1 MKRCL
6 IYQALP
12 GQEIIWDGSSGSRLF
27 LTDGVKYVID
37 ELGVLWLISST
48 EYFLTEKTLK
58 PNFPIF

>member
-37 ELGVLWLISST
+37 ELGVLWLIS
-48 EYFLTEKTLK
+48 
-58 PNFPIF
+58 

>member
-6 IYQALP
+6 IHQALP

-37 ELGVLWLISST
+37 ELGVLWLIS
-48 EYFLTEKTLK
+48 
-58 PNFPIF
+58 